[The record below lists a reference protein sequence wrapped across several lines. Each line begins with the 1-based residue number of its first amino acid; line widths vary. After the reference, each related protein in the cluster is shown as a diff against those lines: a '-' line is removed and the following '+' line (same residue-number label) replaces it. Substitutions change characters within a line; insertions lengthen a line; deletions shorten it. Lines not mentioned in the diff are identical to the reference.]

1 MDIPIFET
9 DNSISA
15 KAFRDG
21 YELGKSNVKS
31 SLKRDIEKRIVE
43 LEQIALVSDQWNK
56 IDIQISEC
64 KRFLE
69 LIETVEP

>member
-1 MDIPIFET
+1 MDIPIFEKG
-9 DNSISA
+9 NSISA

-31 SLKRDIEKRIVE
+31 SLKRDIEKMIKESEITIDPMLRVLYIT
-43 LEQIALVSDQWNK
+43 ALKEV
-56 IDIQISEC
+56 I
-64 KRFLE
+64 E

>member
-31 SLKRDIEKRIVE
+31 SLKRDIEKQLKLIE
-43 LEQIALVSDQWNK
+43 ASSQLEPEEKLFVIAGFLKS
-56 IDIQISEC
+56 
-64 KRFLE
+64 LE

>member
-31 SLKRDIEKRIVE
+31 SLKIDIEKRIDE
-43 LEQIALVSDQWNK
+43 LGIPDYTNEAAYAKLELLN
-56 IDIQISEC
+56 E
-64 KRFLE
+64 FLE